1 MRKQERKSPAIDPN
15 LELADGFDAQQF
27 ISEIE
32 RREAHRSG
40 PGTAAR
46 RTLEAIA
53 ESARLSREL
62 SGLDDYGD

>member
-1 MRKQERKSPAIDPN
+1 MGNGFPDKYPAEGVSFLDICREF
-15 LELADGFDAQQF
+15 LE
-27 ISEIE
+27 EIE
-32 RREAHRSG
+32 KREAHRSG

>member
-1 MRKQERKSPAIDPN
+1 MRKQERKKPPVDPN
-15 LELADGFDAQQF
+15 LEFADDFDAHRF

-32 RREAHRSG
+32 KRETHRSG

-53 ESARLSREL
+53 ESARLRREL